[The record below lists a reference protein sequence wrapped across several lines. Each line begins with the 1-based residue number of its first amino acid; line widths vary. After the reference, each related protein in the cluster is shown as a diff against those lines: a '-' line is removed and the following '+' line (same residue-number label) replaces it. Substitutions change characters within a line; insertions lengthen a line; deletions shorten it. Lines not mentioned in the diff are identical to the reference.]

1 MNICVLQPSYRDSAS
16 CIADLDIRR
25 DLAPL
30 LPGHQV
36 SHVFLDKATA
46 VGQIQRLQADVFIN
60 LCDGAWGEDTPGL
73 EVVMALERDRR
84 AFTGAGS
91 AFYEPTREMMKEVCY
106 YWGIET
112 PAYVFARDEAGIAE
126 AAHTLRLPCIVKP
139 ENGYNSVGITERS
152 RVTTWDQLYM
162 QAYQTI
168 ACFGGALIEE
178 FIEGREFSVLVAS
191 GPGEG
196 QAVTYRPIEHRFEP
210 GVTFKTFDYKWKSD
224 FAHRRMAVE
233 DGELAHR
240 LQEMTQEMFLALRG
254 TGYAQIGRAH

>member
-1 MNICVLQPSYRDSAS
+1 MRVCILQPSYSDSAS
-16 CIADLDIRR
+16 AIRDLDLRR
-25 DLAPL
+25 DLSPL
-30 LPGHQV
+30 LPEHQV
-36 SHVFLDKATA
+36 DHLFLDKRTA
-46 VGQIQRLQADVFIN
+46 VSQLRRQKADVFVN
-60 LCDGAWGEDTPGL
+60 LCDGAWDEDTPGVD
-73 EVVMALERDRR
+73 VVMALERGRR

-91 AFYEPTREMMKEVCY
+91 PFYDPTKEVMKEVCY
-106 YWGIET
+106 YAGIET
-112 PAYVFARDEAGIAE
+112 PAHVFARDEAGVAE
-126 AAHTLRLPCIVKP
+126 AAETLCLPCIVKP
-139 ENGYNSVGITERS
+139 EHGYNSVGITERS
-152 RVTTWDQLYM
+152 RVSTWDQLYM